1 MRFNNRSRGLL
12 LVKVPIGKRQ
22 IAWAGSFLPWNR
34 RKRHVAE
41 MQTGFFTVEVR
52 HNFRRKMN
60 ENLFRSTI
68 PIAAAGSSH
77 TGRFSI

>member
-12 LVKVPIGKRQ
+12 LVKFRLVKGRLHGRDLFYRGTGENAMSP
-22 IAWAGSFLPWNR
+22 
-34 RKRHVAE
+34 
-41 MQTGFFTVEVR
+41 TGFFTVEVR

-60 ENLFRSTI
+60 ENLFQSTI

-77 TGRFSI
+77 TGRSSI